1 MKKLILLSLFVP
13 LVSFGQNIAPV
24 ASGVS
29 SAIVKSTNATIHL
42 VASDVDYDSLTYSI
56 VSDASNGTT
65 SLSGDTVT
73 YTPTTDFVGTD
84 SFTFKAY
91 DGALY
96 STTKTVTIK
105 VIGGYKTT
113 QTQLGTD
120 IDGEAVHISDNLIRI
135 SVGLEDVDDII
146 NDIDQALNN
155 VNYH

>member
-65 SLSGDTVT
+65 SITGDTVT

-84 SFTFKAY
+84 SFTFSAKP
-91 DGALY
+91 
-96 STTKTVTIK
+96 
-105 VIGGYKTT
+105 
-113 QTQLGTD
+113 
-120 IDGEAVHISDNLIRI
+120 
-135 SVGLEDVDDII
+135 SVSLCANI
-146 NDIDQALNN
+146 A
-155 VNYH
+155 